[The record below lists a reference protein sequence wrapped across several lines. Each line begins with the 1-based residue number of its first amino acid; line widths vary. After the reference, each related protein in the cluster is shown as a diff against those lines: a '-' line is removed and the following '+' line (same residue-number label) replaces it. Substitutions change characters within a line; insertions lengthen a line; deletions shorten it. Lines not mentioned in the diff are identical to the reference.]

1 MPKQKTRKS
10 VSKRFKLTGSGKVKR
25 NQAGHKHMLIRR
37 DRDTKRAAKKSTL
50 VAPSDKKKVIKMMG
64 K

>member
-25 NQAGHKHMLIRR
+25 NHAGHKHMFFRR
-37 DRDTKRAAKKSTL
+37 DKDTKRAAKKSTF

>member
-10 VSKRFKLTGSGKVKR
+10 VSKRFKLTGSGKIKR
-25 NQAGHKHMLIRR
+25 NKAGHSHKLIRR
-37 DRDTKRAAKKSTL
+37 DNDVKRAAKKSTL
-50 VAPSDKKKVIKMMG
+50 VAASDEKKVKKMMG

>member
-10 VSKRFKLTGSGKVKR
+10 VSKRFNLTGSGKVKR
-25 NQAGHKHMLIRR
+25 NHAGHKHMLSRR
-37 DRDTKRAAKKSTL
+37 DKDVNRAAKKSTL

>member
-1 MPKQKTRKS
+1 
-10 VSKRFKLTGSGKVKR
+10 
-25 NQAGHKHMLIRR
+25 MLIRR
-37 DRDTKRAAKKSTL
+37 DKDVKRAAKKSTL

>member
-10 VSKRFKLTGSGKVKR
+10 VSKRVKLTGSGKDKR
-25 NQAGHKHMLIRR
+25 NHSGHKNMLIRR
-37 DRDTKRAAKKSTL
+37 DKDVKRAAKKSTL

>member
-37 DRDTKRAAKKSTL
+37 DKDTKRAAKKSIL
-50 VAPSDKKKVIKMMG
+50 VA
-64 K
+64 